1 MIEADSKT
9 PFFEAKAILDQYV
22 GQGFPGAALGI
33 YSKKHGDFITTAGFT
48 AYPNHGVPVAPVTEG
63 TIFDLASLTKP
74 LATGAITLNLLK
86 NKLLNLDDTLGILW
100 PRFKSSPWAEVTVA
114 HLLAHSSGM
123 KDHYEFAHMLPK
135 VFTPSDAGSL
145 KTQESVAE
153 IIATSPPL
161 AAPGSL
167 EVYSDLG
174 FIILGMLIQRLTGK
188 SLAELFDELVAG
200 PLGLASTLFTPNAL
214 KPHAIFAA
222 TELCPLRKTVLS
234 GEVHDSN
241 CYLLGGIA
249 GHAGLFSTITE
260 TLAMAKAVTFGTGPF
275 KDIQTFM
282 TKQAGPP
289 NASRVLAFDT
299 ASLAGSSAGDLVPP
313 QTIGHLG
320 YTGTSMWV
328 NQQHQTAIVLLTNRV
343 HPTRDNILIRKI
355 RPLIHDAIWREL
367 AL

>member
-1 MIEADSKT
+1 
-9 PFFEAKAILDQYV
+9 
-22 GQGFPGAALGI
+22 
-33 YSKKHGDFITTAGFT
+33 
-48 AYPNHGVPVAPVTEG
+48 
-63 TIFDLASLTKP
+63 
-74 LATGAITLNLLK
+74 
-86 NKLLNLDDTLGILW
+86 
-100 PRFKSSPWAEVTVA
+100 
-114 HLLAHSSGM
+114 
-123 KDHYEFAHMLPK
+123 
-135 VFTPSDAGSL
+135 
-145 KTQESVAE
+145 
-153 IIATSPPL
+153 
-161 AAPGSL
+161 
-167 EVYSDLG
+167 
-174 FIILGMLIQRLTGK
+174 MLIQRLTGK

-200 PLGLASTLFTPNAL
+200 PLGLTSTLFSPNTL
-214 KPHAIFAA
+214 KSNANFAA
-222 TELCPLRKTVLS
+222 TELCPLRKKVLS

-320 YTGTSMWV
+320 FTGTSMWV